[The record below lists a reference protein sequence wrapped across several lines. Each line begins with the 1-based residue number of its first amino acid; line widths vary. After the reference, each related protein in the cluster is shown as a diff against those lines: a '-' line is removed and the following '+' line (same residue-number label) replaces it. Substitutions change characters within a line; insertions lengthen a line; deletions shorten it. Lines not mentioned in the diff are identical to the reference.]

1 MQNEINL
8 LWLLLPIAA
17 LSGWWIG
24 RRRVNSKNNQSSSS
38 IYPEYFKGLNFVLN
52 EQPDKAIEVF
62 IRMLE
67 VDSETVETH
76 LALGNLFRRR
86 GEVDRAIRI
95 HQNLIARPTL
105 DKEQRAHA
113 LLELGMDYMRSG
125 LLDRAEGLFLELVES
140 DLHLNQAY
148 TELLEIYQQEK
159 DWENAIN
166 IARKLELISGKKLN
180 PVIAQFYCERADS
193 ALLEGNMRVVKE
205 NIRRAISFYPN
216 CVRASLI
223 EAQMNQRIGKDKLAI
238 KSYKRVESQDSDYIT
253 EIIGPLFD
261 CYRKLDRVDE
271 FVEYLRMLVNI
282 YGGISSLLML
292 TELIAER
299 EGENAA
305 IRFISDELK
314 SRPTVKGVDRLIEYT
329 LSKSEGETQDHLRT
343 IKDLTAQLIEG
354 RAMYKCSSCGFDAKQ
369 LHWLCPGCKSWDT
382 VKPVFGVAGE

>member
-1 MQNEINL
+1 MFNEMNL
-8 LWLLLPIAA
+8 LWLLLPVAA

-24 RRRVNSKNNQSSSS
+24 QRAGNSQNLSSSK
-38 IYPEYFKGLNFVLN
+38 INPEYFKGLNFVLN

-62 IRMLE
+62 VRMLE

-105 DKEQRAHA
+105 SREQRTHA

-125 LLDRAEGLFLELVES
+125 LLDRAEGLFLELINS
-140 DLHLNQAY
+140 GSHLHQAY
-148 TELLEIYQQEK
+148 TQLLEVYQQEK
-159 DWENAIN
+159 DWDNAIA
-166 IARKLELISGKKLN
+166 IARKLGAVSAESYS
-180 PVIAQFYCERADS
+180 PVIAQFYCEHAEA
-193 ALLEGNMRVVKE
+193 ALNEGNMRVVKDQ
-205 NIRRAISFYPN
+205 IRRAMSFDPN

-223 EAQMNQRIGKDKLAI
+223 EAQMFQKLGKIKLAI

-253 EIIGPLFD
+253 EVLAPLYE
-261 CYRKLDRVDE
+261 CYRKLDRIDE
-271 FVEYLRMLVNI
+271 FVEYLRTLVNI

-292 TELIAER
+292 TGLISER

-314 SRPTVKGVDRLIEYT
+314 NRPTVKGVDKLIEYA
-329 LSKSEGETQDHLRT
+329 LERSEGETHEHLKT
-343 IKDLTAQLIEG
+343 IKELTGQLIEG
-354 RAMYKCSSCGFDAKQ
+354 KAMYKCNSCGFDAKL
-369 LHWLCPGCKSWDT
+369 LHWQCPGCKHWDT
-382 VKPVFGVAGE
+382 VKPVFGVTGE